1 MTPGS
6 ASSTLTCRRLHR
18 YTHNLLGQIP
28 QTGKVRMT
36 MKRAVIH
43 IGTHKTGTT
52 TIQKTLFSVRS
63 KLLSDAQILYPSIH
77 SNQSVHLGTI
87 FLDKPPQALKR
98 RGLDT
103 TDESSVARLQERF
116 RSSLEADLAAPNWNT
131 LVISGELLCRFDPK
145 AVARL
150 IEWLSEYVSKII
162 VVAFVRH
169 PVDWA
174 RSAVQQRLKG
184 GATLD
189 YLYENM
195 PVPEWREE
203 FSPWLDAVGLESFRL
218 VSHNEAREN
227 EGIVAAFCEA
237 AGLPY
242 ETIRSLAPP
251 LPAANESMSLEA
263 ALLLDS
269 LNRQQPLF
277 VDGKLSPERRR
288 YGQRYVKRAIRS
300 VPGNKFYLSAEHA
313 AKARVDSRPNLEWLN
328 ATFGKNFFPDIFGDD
343 PVETSTHPKTM
354 PQTTVDAL
362 ATMLSKLFETKAL
375 ERRLKHL
382 KGQLERERRQS
393 DEDRDYRP

>member
-1 MTPGS
+1 
-6 ASSTLTCRRLHR
+6 
-18 YTHNLLGQIP
+18 
-28 QTGKVRMT
+28 

-52 TIQKTLFSVRS
+52 TIQKSLFSVRS

-87 FLDKPPQALKR
+87 FLDKPPRALQR

-103 TDESSVARLQERF
+103 TDERSIAHLQAKF
-116 RSSLEADLAAPNWNT
+116 RASLETDLAAPNWHT
-131 LVISGELLCRFDPK
+131 LVMSAEALWRFDSQ

-150 IEWLSEYVSKII
+150 IEWLSEYVSTISI
-162 VVAFVRH
+162 VAFVRH

-174 RSAVQQRLKG
+174 RSAVQQQLKG

-189 YLYENM
+189 YLSENVH
-195 PVPEWREE
+195 VPGWRER
-203 FSPWLDAVGLESFRL
+203 FTPWLDAVGLERFQIL
-218 VSHNEAREN
+218 NFNEAREN

-237 AGLPY
+237 AGLPH

-251 LPAANESMSLEA
+251 IPPANESLSLEA

-269 LNRQQPLF
+269 LNRQQPMF

-288 YGQRYVKRAIRS
+288 HSQRYAKRAIRS

-313 AKARVDSRPNLEWLN
+313 AKVRVDSRPDLEWLN
-328 ATFGKNFFPDIFGDD
+328 ATFGKNFFPDIFGDA
-343 PVETSTHPKTM
+343 PSEASIHPNTM

-362 ATMLSKLFETKAL
+362 ANMLSRLFEVRAL
-375 ERRLKHL
+375 ERRVKHL
-382 KGQLERERRQS
+382 KGQLEQERRQA